1 MPTPTTPPATAAP
14 PPPYVH
20 PLPSFCGPTAEAVAA
35 LDKAI
40 SLARPTFGPL
50 TKNETADIKGRK
62 HGYLNLPG
70 LYDAVVAALLT
81 QGVIVSNSIQHV
93 AGGFLIVT
101 TLHDMNRG
109 GWRISEFPIVNLSGG
124 SSAIAAAATT
134 APRINLQLLLGICAQ
149 DDEVDAPAAAVAPW
163 NAPAAAGGSWEVP
176 AMPGPPVAGAALP
189 PAAAGHPFPGGY
201 DPSQGHP
208 QTPPQPLAYQQAPQQ
223 AAPQQQANPY
233 QF

>member
-1 MPTPTTPPATAAP
+1 MPTQTTTPATAAP

-20 PLPSFCGPTAEAVAA
+20 LLPSFCGPTAEAVAA

-40 SLARPTFGPL
+40 SLARLNFGPL

-81 QGVIVSNSIQHV
+81 QGVVVSNSIQHV

-149 DDEVDAPAAAVAPW
+149 DDEVEAPAAAVAPW

-176 AMPGPPVAGAALP
+176 AMPPAPVPGAALP
-189 PAAAGHPFPGGY
+189 PAAAGHPFPNGGHAA
-201 DPSQGHP
+201 P
-208 QTPPQPLAYQQAPQQ
+208 AYQQAQQQAPQQ

-233 QF
+233 AQF